1 MNVPTQDRVAS
12 EIERL
17 RSEYS
22 CQRDH
27 AKSSQLY
34 AAMQALEWA
43 KNPENAV
50 APTWVILAGKAQP
63 LMAGTPAG

>member
-1 MNVPTQDRVAS
+1 MSVRTQDRVAS

-17 RSEYS
+17 RIEYIS
-22 CQRDH
+22 QRDP

-43 KNPENAV
+43 NSPENAV
-50 APTWVILAGKAQP
+50 APTWVILAGKAHP
-63 LMAGTPAG
+63 LMTDIQAG